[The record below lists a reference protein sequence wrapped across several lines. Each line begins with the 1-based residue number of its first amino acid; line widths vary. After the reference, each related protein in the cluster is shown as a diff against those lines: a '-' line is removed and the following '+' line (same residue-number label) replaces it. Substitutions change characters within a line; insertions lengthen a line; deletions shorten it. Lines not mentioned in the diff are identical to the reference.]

1 MSTIAAVP
9 DDTATRAPQGR
20 YGFTNVAR
28 MEWIKLRSLRSTG
41 WGFGILAAAMI
52 GFAVL
57 VLGLT
62 SGHWAHLSAGD
73 KATFDPTNQGF
84 TGLVLGQLVI
94 AILGVLTITSEFSSG
109 LVRATFA
116 AAPRR
121 PLVLA
126 AKAAVFGGAALVAG
140 EVLAF
145 ISFFAGEA
153 VLHGGA
159 PHVTLATPGV
169 LRAVLMAGAYVCL
182 CGLFGLGLGAIIRH
196 SAGAIA
202 AAVGVIFAL
211 PLLLLPLPESMRNGI
226 VKFLPEQIAASGI
239 TAVKPEAHTL
249 SPWVGLGMLCL
260 YAAGLLAAGAF
271 LLAKR
276 DA

>member
-1 MSTIAAVP
+1 M
-9 DDTATRAPQGR
+9 TATAVETRTRSPRGR
-20 YGFTNVAR
+20 YGFTQVAR

-52 GFAVL
+52 GLAIVVLAVE
-57 VLGLT
+57 
-62 SGHWAHLSAGD
+62 SAHWGQASAAD
-73 KATFDPTNQGF
+73 KATFDPTNEGF
-84 TGLVLGQLVI
+84 TGLVIGQLVI
-94 AILGVLTITSEFSSG
+94 AVLGVLTITSEFSSG

-116 AAPRR
+116 AVPNR

-126 AKAAVFGGAALVAG
+126 AKAAVFGGLALAAG

-153 VLHGGA
+153 MLRGGA
-159 PHVTLATPGV
+159 PDVTLATPGV

-182 CGLFGLGLGAIIRH
+182 SGLFGLGLGTIIRH

-202 AAVGVIFAL
+202 AAVGVIFVL
-211 PLLLLPLPESMRNGI
+211 PLLLLPLPESMRNSI
-226 VKFLPEQIAASGI
+226 VKFLPEQIAASSI
-239 TAVKPEAHTL
+239 TAVKPEAHSL
-249 SPWVGLGMLCL
+249 SPWIGLGMLCL
-260 YAAGLLAAGAF
+260 YAAVLLGAGAI

>member
-1 MSTIAAVP
+1 M
-9 DDTATRAPQGR
+9 TATAVETRTRSPRGR
-20 YGFTNVAR
+20 YGFTQVAR

-52 GFAVL
+52 GLAIVVLAVESAHW
-57 VLGLT
+57 GQT
-62 SGHWAHLSAGD
+62 SASD
-73 KATFDPTNQGF
+73 KATFDPTNEGF
-84 TGLVLGQLVI
+84 TGLVIGQLVI
-94 AILGVLTITSEFSSG
+94 AVLGVLTITSEFSSG

-116 AAPRR
+116 AVPNR

-126 AKAAVFGGAALVAG
+126 AKAAVFGGLALAAG

-153 VLHGGA
+153 MLRGGA

-182 CGLFGLGLGAIIRH
+182 SGLFGLGLGAIIRH
-196 SAGAIA
+196 TAGGIA
-202 AAVGVIFAL
+202 ATVGVIFVL
-211 PLLLLPLPESMRNGI
+211 PLLLLPLPESMRDSV
-226 VKFLPEQIAASGI
+226 VKFLPEQIAADSL
-239 TAVKPEAHTL
+239 TAVRPEAHSL
-249 SPWVGLGMLCL
+249 SPGVGLGLLCL
-260 YAAGLLAAGAF
+260 YAVVLLGAGAF

>member
-1 MSTIAAVP
+1 
-9 DDTATRAPQGR
+9 
-20 YGFTNVAR
+20 
-28 MEWIKLRSLRSTG
+28 MEWIKLRSLRSTA
-41 WGFGILAAAMI
+41 WGFGILAVGMI

-57 VLGLT
+57 VLSVI
-62 SGHWAHLSAGD
+62 SGHWAHMSASD

-84 TGLVLGQLVI
+84 TGLIIGQLVV
-94 AILGVLTITSEFSSG
+94 AVLGVLTITSEFSSG

-116 AAPRR
+116 ATPRR

-140 EVLAF
+140 EVLAL

-159 PHVTLATPGV
+159 PHVTLADPGV

-202 AAVGVIFAL
+202 AAVVAIFAL
-211 PLLLLPLPESMRNGI
+211 PLLLLPLPESTRNGV
-226 VKFLPEQIAASGI
+226 VKFLPEQIAGSGI
-239 TAVKPEAHTL
+239 TAVKPEANTL

-260 YAAGLLAAGAF
+260 YAVVLLAVGAVM
-271 LLAKR
+271 LAKR

>member
-1 MSTIAAVP
+1 M
-9 DDTATRAPQGR
+9 TATIVEPATTRGPRAH
-20 YGFTNVAR
+20 YGFSNVAR
-28 MEWIKLRSLRSTG
+28 MEWIKLRSLRSTR
-41 WGFGILAAAMI
+41 WGLAILSVSMI

-57 VLGLT
+57 VLSVL
-62 SGHWAHLSAGD
+62 SGHWAHMSAAD
-73 KATFDPTNQGF
+73 KASFDPTNQGF
-84 TGLVLGQLVI
+84 TGLILGQLVT
-94 AILGVLTITSEFSSG
+94 AVLGVLLITSEFSSG

-116 AAPRR
+116 AVPRR

-140 EVLAF
+140 EVLAL

-202 AAVGVIFAL
+202 AVVVAIFAL
-211 PLLLLPLPESMRNGI
+211 PLLLLPLPDSMRNDI
-226 VKFLPEQIAASGI
+226 VKFLPEQIAGSGI
-239 TAVKPEAHTL
+239 TAVQPEANTL
-249 SPWVGLGMLCL
+249 SPWVGLGLLCL
-260 YAAGLLAAGAF
+260 YAAILLGVGAF
-271 LLAKR
+271 LLARR

>member
-1 MSTIAAVP
+1 MSA
-9 DDTATRAPQGR
+9 
-20 YGFTNVAR
+20 
-28 MEWIKLRSLRSTG
+28 S
-41 WGFGILAAAMI
+41 
-52 GFAVL
+52 
-57 VLGLT
+57 
-62 SGHWAHLSAGD
+62 D

-84 TGLVLGQLVI
+84 TGLVIGQLVI
-94 AILGVLTITSEFSSG
+94 AILGVLTITSEYSSG

-116 AAPRR
+116 AVPNR

-126 AKAAVFGGAALVAG
+126 AKAAVFGGAALIAG

-153 VLHGGA
+153 MLHGGA

-182 CGLFGLGLGAIIRH
+182 SGLFGLGLGAIIRH
-196 SAGAIA
+196 TAGGIA
-202 AAVGVIFAL
+202 AVAGLIFAV
-211 PLLLLPLPESMRNGI
+211 PLLLLPLPESMRDSV
-226 VKFLPEQIAASGI
+226 VKFLPEPIAADSI
-239 TAVKPEAHTL
+239 TAVRPEAHSL

-260 YAAGLLAAGAF
+260 YAAVLLGAGAF